1 MKIAY
6 QAYDRSGGE
15 VTGTLDAADAADA
28 REVLSRRGLYVTEL
42 SDDAKESNERRSLAV
57 AQASGRGGLKALAIF
72 TRQFYV
78 LVSSGTQAVP
88 ALTALERQM
97 KDVQWRQVIGSIRA
111 RVEQGSS
118 LSEAM
123 EAFPGYFDSVYR
135 SMISAGESSGCLA
148 EMFGR
153 LADLAQKRLHVQNT
167 IRGALAY
174 PVLLITVAVA
184 VLTLLLLFVVPRF
197 SELFESLGVALP
209 PSTAVL
215 IALSNALKGYWWAM
229 LIALAGTVMGTR
241 AWLGTKPGRRW
252 RDSIMLRLPRFGPI
266 FKSFATARIVR
277 LLGILL
283 EGRVPVLE
291 ALRLTRA
298 ATTNVHY
305 AELVAHAQEVV
316 ARGEPISSSF
326 ARSDLISPSVY
337 ETVRSGEASGQVG
350 PLLSNLAGF
359 LDEENEVTLK
369 SLTSIIEPLILVFL
383 GVLVGFVAVSMFMPL
398 FDLTSMTGGG
408 PGG

>member
-1 MKIAY
+1 MKLAY

-15 VTGTLDAADAADA
+15 VTGTLDAVDENDA
-28 REVLSRRGLYVTEL
+28 REVLSRRGLYVMEL
-42 SDDAKESNERRSLAV
+42 SVDGKETPQRRPVV
-57 AQASGRGGLKALAIF
+57 ATGKSGRGGLKALSMF

-78 LVSSGTQAVP
+78 LISSGTQAVP
-88 ALTALERQM
+88 ALTALERQIA
-97 KDVQWRQVIGSIRA
+97 DPRWRHVIGSIRA
-111 RVEQGSS
+111 RVEQGHS
-118 LSEAM
+118 LSDAM

-135 SMISAGESSGCLA
+135 SMVSAGESGGSLP

-153 LADLAQKRLHVQNT
+153 LADLTQKRLHVQST

-174 PVLLITVAVA
+174 PILLITVAIA

-197 SELFESLGVALP
+197 AELFKSLDVALP

-215 IALSNALKGYWWAM
+215 IAMSDALKGYWWAM
-229 LIALAGTVMGTR
+229 LAALVGLAAGMKG
-241 AWLGTKPGRRW
+241 WLGTTAGRRW
-252 RDSIMLRLPRFGPI
+252 RDSVMLRLPRFGAI
-266 FKSFATARIVR
+266 FKNFATARIIR

-291 ALRLTRA
+291 ALKLTRGA
-298 ATTNVHY
+298 ASNVHY
-305 AELVAHAQEVV
+305 SELIARAQDVV
-316 ARGEPISSSF
+316 SRGEPISSSF

-337 ETVRSGEASGQVG
+337 ETVRSGEQSGQVG
-350 PLLSNLAGF
+350 PLLTNLANF

-383 GVLVGFVAVSMFMPL
+383 GVLVGFVAISMFMPL

-408 PGG
+408 AGG

>member
-1 MKIAY
+1 MKLAY

-15 VTGTLDAADAADA
+15 VTGTLDALDESDA

-42 SDDAKESNERRSLAV
+42 SGDDKETQARRSLAT
-57 AQASGRGGLKALAIF
+57 AQESRRGGLKALSMF

-78 LVSSGTQAVP
+78 LISSGTQAVP

-97 KDVQWRQVIGSIRA
+97 KDPRWRQVIGSIRA
-111 RVEQGSS
+111 RVEQGNS
-118 LSEAM
+118 LSDAM

-135 SMISAGESSGCLA
+135 SMVSAGESGGSLP

-153 LADLAQKRLHVQNT
+153 LADLTQKRLHVQST

-174 PVLLITVAVA
+174 PVLLITVAIA

-197 SELFESLGVALP
+197 AELFKSLDVALP
-209 PSTAVL
+209 PSTAAL
-215 IALSNALKGYWWAM
+215 IAMSNSLKGYWWAM
-229 LIALAGTVMGTR
+229 LVGLVGVVLGMR
-241 AWLGTKPGRRW
+241 AWLRTVAGRRW
-252 RDSIMLRLPRFGPI
+252 RDSVILRLPRFGAI

-283 EGRVPVLE
+283 EGRVPVLD
-291 ALRLTRA
+291 ALKLTRGA
-298 ATTNVHY
+298 ASNIHY
-305 AELVAHAQEVV
+305 AELIARAQDVV
-316 ARGEPISSSF
+316 SRGEPISSSF
-326 ARSDLISPSVY
+326 ARSDLINPSVY
-337 ETVRSGEASGQVG
+337 ETVRSGEQSGQVG
-350 PLLSNLAGF
+350 PLLTNLANF

-398 FDLTSMTGGG
+398 FDLTSMAGGG
-408 PGG
+408 AGG